1 VNLSVAPGDVFWIE
15 VRNIDSNPTAN
26 WASVNFGRL
35 PRVANTANKTNI
47 WTPGPITVHGLDPRE
62 VVYHRGYGSTM
73 VYGRYT
79 DTSDLDVVPTYLL
92 QYEGGTFEGQP
103 CYAAAAAGTRSMS
116 YTARRDGQ
124 IDHLVVNSVSSSAV
138 TLSVGGNTYSGSV
151 QAGQNRLN
159 VAAKPA
165 VQAGQVVTVTVG
177 TPSSFANPYMDAFL
191 RDLTNGKL
199 GNTPSTPDRRISA
212 FPVSV

>member
-1 VNLSVAPGDVFWIE
+1 
-15 VRNIDSNPTAN
+15 
-26 WASVNFGRL
+26 
-35 PRVANTANKTNI
+35 
-47 WTPGPITVHGLDPRE
+47 
-62 VVYHRGYGSTM
+62 
-73 VYGRYT
+73 
-79 DTSDLDVVPTYLL
+79 
-92 QYEGGTFEGQP
+92 
-103 CYAAAAAGTRSMS
+103 
-116 YTARRDGQ
+116 
-124 IDHLVVNSVSSSAV
+124 
-138 TLSVGGNTYSGSV
+138 VGGNTYSGSV